1 MLHQLLTNISPQKNT
16 GKLVANLI
24 IMKISAFAISEITL
38 GKHNVKDERLDQAD
52 KLVKAKK
59 KTYPQ
64 VEIVSEDE
72 ALEADVIIVPKDAK
86 TDLILKDL
94 DFVET
99 RLARQPEEGEKIVL
113 NKMKAA
119 LEKEDFIST
128 IGLSSE
134 DKEIIS
140 GYGLFTLKP
149 IVEIN
154 KEELEDMGSL
164 LVKTLA
170 QSGFICFLTVGDKEN
185 RAWLIKKGT
194 TAWEAAGAIH
204 SDIQQGFIRA
214 EIINFAD
221 FIQSGGE
228 TQAKQAGKMRLEQKE
243 YIMQDADL
251 VNFRFNK

>member
-1 MLHQLLTNISPQKNT
+1 
-16 GKLVANLI
+16 
-24 IMKISAFAISEITL
+24 MKISAFAITEITL
-38 GKHNVKDERLDQAD
+38 GKHNIKDDKLDQAD

-59 KTYPQ
+59 KTYAQ
-64 VEIVSEDE
+64 VEVAGEDA
-72 ALEADVIIVPKDAK
+72 ALESDVIIAPKDAK
-86 TDLILKDL
+86 TDLILRDL

-99 RLARQPEEGEKIVL
+99 RLSRQPEEKEKEVL
-113 NKMKAA
+113 NKMKGA
-119 LEKEDFIST
+119 LEKEEFVST
-128 IGLSSE
+128 VGLSNE
-134 DKEIIS
+134 DKELIS
-140 GYGLFTLKP
+140 GYGLFTIKP
-149 IVEIN
+149 VVLID
-154 KEELEDMGSL
+154 KEEPGNIGDL

-214 EIINFAD
+214 EIISFSD

-243 YIMQDADL
+243 YIMQDGDL

>member
-1 MLHQLLTNISPQKNT
+1 
-16 GKLVANLI
+16 
-24 IMKISAFAISEITL
+24 MKISAFAIPEIVL
-38 GKHNVKDERLDQAD
+38 GKHNIKETRLDQAD

-64 VEIVSEDE
+64 AELVGQDG
-72 ALEADVIIVPKDAK
+72 ALEADIIIVPEESKM
-86 TDLILKDL
+86 DLILNDL

-99 RLARQPEEGEKIVL
+99 RLGKSPEEKEKVIL
-113 NKMKAA
+113 NRIKAA

-128 IGLSSE
+128 IGLTE
-134 DKEIIS
+134 EEKEVIS

-149 IVEIN
+149 VIAVS
-154 KEELEDMGSL
+154 KEEIQDMGTL
-164 LVKTLA
+164 LAKVLA

-194 TAWEAAGAIH
+194 TAWQAAGAIH

-214 EIINFAD
+214 EIISFAD
-221 FIQSGGE
+221 FIAAGGE
-228 TQAKQAGKMRLEQKE
+228 TQAKQAGKMRLEQKD
-243 YIMQDADL
+243 YLMQDADL

>member
-1 MLHQLLTNISPQKNT
+1 
-16 GKLVANLI
+16 
-24 IMKISAFAISEITL
+24 MKISAFALSEIVL

-64 VEIVSEDE
+64 VEMVSEAE
-72 ALEADVIIVPKDAK
+72 ALEADAIIIPKDAK
-86 TDLILKDL
+86 MDLILRDL

-99 RLARQPEEGEKIVL
+99 RLARDPEEKEKTLL

-119 LEKEDFIST
+119 LEKEEFIST
-128 IGLSSE
+128 LGLSSE
-134 DKEIIS
+134 EKELIS
-140 GYGLFTLKP
+140 GYGLLTLKP
-149 IVEIN
+149 IVVIN
-154 KEELEDMGSL
+154 KEDAGDMVYL
-164 LVKTLA
+164 LPKVLTE
-170 QSGFICFLTVGDKEN
+170 SGFICFLTVGDKEN

-194 TAWEAAGAIH
+194 TAWEASGVIH

-214 EIINFAD
+214 EIISFAD
-221 FIQSGGE
+221 FIQAGGE
-228 TQAKQAGKMRLEQKE
+228 TQVKQAGKMRLEQKE